1 MLQQIRRQL
10 KVRLGPKSVLCH
22 SSVTIAKFN
31 NKFTN
36 PIKLNFSLGAVN
48 ASPDVEFSSPLFN
61 LVRSAEL
68 AEQTYFAH
76 GMQEVR
82 GSTPLGSTKSLHD
95 FVICFKR
102 VTTYPVTVRIRCHCF
117 TCSPRS
123 VFCHSVCVTNVGK
136 RPLADFQSSLSE
148 RLDRAHN
155 GQSNAIHCT
164 AICLRIRI
172 PAVTS
177 KFSKYPNIA
186 PSCERTPNGTIVR
199 CQ

>member
-1 MLQQIRRQL
+1 MSGLVSVLQQIRRQL

-82 GSTPLGSTKSLHD
+82 GSTPLGSTKSFLV
-95 FVICFKR
+95 FMTCFEW
-102 VTTYPVTVRIRCHCF
+102 VTRYSATIGIRCHSF
-117 TCSPRS
+117 ACSLRS
-123 VFCHSVCVTNVGK
+123 LFCHSNWVTIRDFPRFTAG
-136 RPLADFQSSLSE
+136 LACPASLATSPTSTPCA
-148 RLDRAHN
+148 RSVLTKLWRAEWW
-155 GQSNAIHCT
+155 
-164 AICLRIRI
+164 
-172 PAVTS
+172 VT
-177 KFSKYPNIA
+177 
-186 PSCERTPNGTIVR
+186 
-199 CQ
+199 